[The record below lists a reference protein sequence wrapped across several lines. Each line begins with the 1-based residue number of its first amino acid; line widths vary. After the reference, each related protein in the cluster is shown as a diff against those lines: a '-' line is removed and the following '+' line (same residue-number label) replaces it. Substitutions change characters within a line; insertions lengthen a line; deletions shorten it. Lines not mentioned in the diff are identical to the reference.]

1 MNALDDTALPA
12 TAPAGVL
19 RFWFGAH
26 PLDEA
31 AMQAMQPLWFRKSD
45 EFDERIRARFAP
57 AVAAALAG
65 RLDGWAARPEGRLDG
80 WAARPEGRLAL
91 LVLLDQFTRNIFRG
105 QPQSFA
111 GDARALAIALQGIEL
126 EHDQA
131 VPPMARLFCYLPL
144 EHAEDA
150 ALQAR
155 SVALFARLLNEA
167 APAQRAFFAGT
178 LNFARQHQDV
188 IARFGRFPHRNAAL
202 GRASTAQEAAWL
214 AQPGAGF

>member
-1 MNALDDTALPA
+1 
-12 TAPAGVL
+12 
-19 RFWFGAH
+19 
-26 PLDEA
+26 
-31 AMQAMQPLWFRKSD
+31 
-45 EFDERIRARFAP
+45 
-57 AVAAALAG
+57 
-65 RLDGWAARPEGRLDG
+65 
-80 WAARPEGRLAL
+80 
-91 LVLLDQFTRNIFRG
+91 
-105 QPQSFA
+105 
-111 GDARALAIALQGIEL
+111 
-126 EHDQA
+126 
-131 VPPMARLFCYLPL
+131 MARLFCYLPL

-178 LNFARQHQDV
+178 LDFARQHQDV

>member
-1 MNALDDTALPA
+1 MNALDDTALPE
-12 TAPAGVL
+12 TAPADVL

-31 AMQAMQPLWFRKSD
+31 AMQAMQSLWFRKSD

-65 RLDGWAARPEGRLDG
+65 RLDS

-91 LVLLDQFTRNIFRG
+91 LVLLDQFTRNLFRG

-178 LNFARQHQDV
+178 LDFARQHQDV

>member
-1 MNALDDTALPA
+1 MNALDDTALPE
-12 TAPAGVL
+12 TAPADVL

-57 AVAAALAG
+57 VSRPPSQRRWPGGLTAGPRGPKGGWRCLCCSTSSRATSFAAS
-65 RLDGWAARPEGRLDG
+65 P
-80 WAARPEGRLAL
+80 
-91 LVLLDQFTRNIFRG
+91 
-105 QPQSFA
+105 SFA

-178 LNFARQHQDV
+178 LDFARQHQDV